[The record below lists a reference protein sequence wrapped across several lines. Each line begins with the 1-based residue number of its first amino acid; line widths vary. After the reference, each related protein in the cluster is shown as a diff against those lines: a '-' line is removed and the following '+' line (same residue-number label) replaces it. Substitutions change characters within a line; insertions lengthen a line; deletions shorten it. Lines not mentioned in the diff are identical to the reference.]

1 MLMKDFLDYL
11 KDDHYEIDRLLDELD
26 EMDQELLDDDW
37 DETDPP
43 YHIMV
48 DEE

>member
-1 MLMKDFLDYL
+1 MHS
-11 KDDHYEIDRLLDELD
+11 DDNRDEIDRLLDELD
-26 EMDQELLDDDW
+26 EIDKELLDDEW